1 MARLLCT
8 IELLWDGKGN
18 IRHQLSSA
26 FPLSQYQIQDAMAA
40 SVPCLVSHQFSSLRP
55 VHAIPLCRSLVNLLE
70 SGQAR
75 VAPIDTSIKDARIK
89 WHSQPPLTYVT
100 FHPRIRTFSNGD
112 RVEEGIRQLLYNY
125 TAYVLD
131 WVSSPERDFKITTTK
146 FTLVVMLTYL
156 QETLLPISR
165 QLSQDPTKI
174 DISIIRSG
182 MIPFTKELYSHWE
195 SQELAPSVQELV
207 DMVKAAYHEL
217 TKL

>member
-1 MARLLCT
+1 M
-8 IELLWDGKGN
+8 
-18 IRHQLSSA
+18 
-26 FPLSQYQIQDAMAA
+26 
-40 SVPCLVSHQFSSLRP
+40 
-55 VHAIPLCRSLVNLLE
+55 
-70 SGQAR
+70 
-75 VAPIDTSIKDARIK
+75 
-89 WHSQPPLTYVT
+89 TYVT